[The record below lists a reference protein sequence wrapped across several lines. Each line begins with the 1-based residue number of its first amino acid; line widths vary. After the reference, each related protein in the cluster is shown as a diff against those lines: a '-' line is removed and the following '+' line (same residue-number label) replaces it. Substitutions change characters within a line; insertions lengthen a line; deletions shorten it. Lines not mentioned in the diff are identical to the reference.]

1 MEEKKET
8 VVQNIEE
15 GIGSEVEE
23 TKPAAENVVDDDI
36 QYTFVV
42 PKGEIYRDPDLEP
55 SAADVHESEEAV
67 PGPAVIV
74 PEPVVIEP
82 EPADGNDGPAE
93 GTGAEAEPGDTEY
106 EPAEPEKTIVVNR
119 SRFTEEVN
127 NALADAAEED
137 DGNFFD
143 SDEDFFETYKAADP
157 AGRPTLV
164 EPPVY
169 AATGLPDEDDFI
181 TYTFVV
187 PKGETYTEPDPE
199 QERAEREAE
208 RLRQAVMSEET
219 KIMERQPEEGE
230 EDGKTQY
237 GLPANHPEM
246 GELAKKQNARKL
258 YKKRK
263 KNRFLTRFYVIL
275 TVLFFGIVWLF
286 LSNSGL
292 FTIDAIEVQ
301 GNSHYTA
308 EEIINMGH
316 VSTGRN
322 IIYKANIKETKE
334 FLENNPYI
342 KRAEVKRRLPSTLVI
357 KVTERG
363 ERLAFKY
370 DDDYLVM
377 DEEGILLKKSRN
389 KPMTTIVQGIVVSKI
404 KLGEKIGAENS
415 KRMDMVIDLIK
426 MMMKSDLYYVSVDIS
441 SEKTIMAY
449 IYDTLVVKADYDT
462 LMTNMEN
469 GRLHLVLEKLFE
481 DGIERGTITF
491 GEDGTASFIP
501 TF

>member
-1 MEEKKET
+1 MEEKKDIVE
-8 VVQNIEE
+8 QNIEE
-15 GIGSEVEE
+15 GIGSDVEE

-55 SAADVHESEEAV
+55 ADTDEPESEEA
-67 PGPAVIV
+67 I
-74 PEPVVIEP
+74 PEPAVIEP
-82 EPADGNDGPAE
+82 EPAE
-93 GTGAEAEPGDTEY
+93 GAETEAETDEAES
-106 EPAEPEKTIVVNR
+106 EPAEPEKTIVVDR
-119 SRFTEEVN
+119 SSFTEEVN

-137 DGNFFD
+137 EGNFFD
-143 SDEDFFETYKAADP
+143 SDDDFFDTYKAADP

-187 PKGETYTEPDPE
+187 PKGEVYTEPDPE
-199 QERAEREAE
+199 EERAEREAE

-219 KIMERQPEEGE
+219 KVMERQHAEGE
-230 EDGKTQY
+230 EAGKTQY
-237 GLPANHPEM
+237 GLPADHPEM
-246 GELAKKQNARKL
+246 GELAKKQKARRL

-263 KNRFLTRFYVIL
+263 KNRFITRFYVFL
-275 TVLFFGIVWLF
+275 TVLFFGIAWF
-286 LSNSGL
+286 LISNSGL
-292 FTIDAIEVQ
+292 FTIDAIVVQ

-342 KRAEVKRRLPSTLVI
+342 KHAEIRRRLPSTLVI
-357 KVTERG
+357 RVVERE

-377 DEEGILLKKSRN
+377 DEDGILLKKSRN
-389 KPMTTIVQGIVVSKI
+389 KPMTTIVQGIVVNKI
-404 KLGEKIGAENS
+404 KLGEKIGAENN
-415 KRMDMVIDLIK
+415 KRLDMVIDLIK

-441 SEKTIMAY
+441 SEKKIMAY

-469 GRLHLVLEKLFE
+469 GRLHLVLEKLFD

-491 GEDGTASFIP
+491 GEDGTASFVP